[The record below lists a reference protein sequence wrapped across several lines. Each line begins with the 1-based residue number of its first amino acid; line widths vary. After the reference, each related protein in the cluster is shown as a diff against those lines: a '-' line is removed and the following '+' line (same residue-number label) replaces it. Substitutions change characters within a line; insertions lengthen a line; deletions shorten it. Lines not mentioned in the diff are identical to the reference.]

1 MSFLFPDQPTPPNP
15 LVTAAAQTGT
25 NVSTG
30 VANAFLNNVNQNTP
44 SGSLRYDV
52 TGNYGWTDPATGST
66 YQIPTF
72 TSTQSLSPQQQAI
85 QSQTDAAKM
94 NMAGMANSLSGNV
107 ANELSTPFST
117 AGAPAAGN
125 PYGIS
130 SLPAAATSF
139 NAGNPVQTSL
149 GNYGQQQSTF
159 GDAGNITGSYGPGSE
174 GLTGFTQQVQ
184 QALMGQINPQLD
196 IQKNQLQQQLA
207 DQGIRYGSEAYN
219 NAMLPFGQQQ
229 NQAWMGAITGATGQ
243 AKTLMD
249 MAAQQA
255 GFQNAAQQQA
265 YTQAQGR
272 GQFANEAQMQN
283 YAQALGAGSFANQAI
298 GQQFGQN
305 AQMATF
311 GNAGLAQQQ
320 AQQQAAFNA
329 AQTARN
335 QYMQEQYAQRNQ
347 PINEISSLMS
357 GSQVSQPN
365 WLNAP
370 QSQIPTTDVGGL
382 INQNFAQQQQ
392 NYQQQSANYNN
403 LIGGVLGLGAGYLKS
418 DRRAKENIT
427 KMGSVWTTDV
437 DHDETPKTRLPIYAY
452 SYKDDP
458 SATQHVGP
466 MAQDVE
472 QSDRGAVTT
481 IGGTKYIKPD
491 RVMGNILRAG

>member
-15 LVTAAAQTGT
+15 LVTAGAQTGT
-25 NVSTG
+25 NVSTA
-30 VANAFLNNVNQNTP
+30 VANSFLQNVNQNTP

-52 TGNYGWTDPATGST
+52 TGNYGWTDPSTGST
-66 YQIPTF
+66 YSIPTF

-107 ANELSTPFST
+107 ANQLSTPFST
-117 AGAPAAGN
+117 AGAPTAGN

-130 SLPAAATSF
+130 SIPAAATSF

-149 GNYGQQQSTF
+149 GDYGRQQTSVGPQDFSADRQS
-159 GDAGNITGSYGPGSE
+159 
-174 GLTGFTQQVQ
+174 VQ
-184 QALMGQINPQLD
+184 DALMARINPQLN
-196 IQKNQLQQQLA
+196 IQQDKLQQQLA
-207 DQGIRYGSEAYN
+207 DQGIRYGSDAYN
-219 NAMLPFGQQQ
+219 NAFQPFNQQANDARFAAINQAGQEQQRMQQQ
-229 NQAWMGAITGATGQ
+229 
-243 AKTLMD
+243 LL
-249 MAAQQA
+249 AQ
-255 GFQNAAQQQA
+255 
-265 YTQAQGR
+265 

-437 DHDETPKTRLPIYAY
+437 DHDETPKARLPIYAY

>member
-107 ANELSTPFST
+107 ANQLSTPFST
-117 AGAPAAGN
+117 AGAPTAGN

-139 NAGNPVQTSL
+139 NPGGQVQTSI
-149 GNYGQQQSTF
+149 GGYGQQQTSV
-159 GDAGNITGSYGPGSE
+159 GPQDFSADR
-174 GLTGFTQQVQ
+174 QSVQ
-184 QALMGQINPQLD
+184 DALMARINPQLN
-196 IQKNQLQQQLA
+196 IQQDKLQQQLA
-207 DQGIRYGSEAYN
+207 DQGIRYGSDAYN
-219 NAMLPFGQQQ
+219 NAFTPFNQQANDARFAAINQAGQEQQRMQQQ
-229 NQAWMGAITGATGQ
+229 LI
-243 AKTLMD
+243 
-249 MAAQQA
+249 AQ
-255 GFQNAAQQQA
+255 
-265 YTQAQGR
+265 

-283 YAQALGAGSFANQAI
+283 YAQALGAGSFANQAA

-427 KMGSVWTTDV
+427 RMGSVWTTDI
-437 DHDETPKTRLPIYAY
+437 DHDETPKARLPIYAY

-458 SATQHVGP
+458 SSTQHVGP

-491 RVMGNILRAG
+491 RVMGNILRAS

>member
-1 MSFLFPDQPTPPNP
+1 
-15 LVTAAAQTGT
+15 
-25 NVSTG
+25 
-30 VANAFLNNVNQNTP
+30 
-44 SGSLRYDV
+44 
-52 TGNYGWTDPATGST
+52 
-66 YQIPTF
+66 
-72 TSTQSLSPQQQAI
+72 
-85 QSQTDAAKM
+85 
-94 NMAGMANSLSGNV
+94 
-107 ANELSTPFST
+107 
-117 AGAPAAGN
+117 
-125 PYGIS
+125 
-130 SLPAAATSF
+130 
-139 NAGNPVQTSL
+139 
-149 GNYGQQQSTF
+149 
-159 GDAGNITGSYGPGSE
+159 
-174 GLTGFTQQVQ
+174 
-184 QALMGQINPQLD
+184 MGQINPQLD

-437 DHDETPKTRLPIYAY
+437 DHDETPKAKLPIYAY

-458 SATQHVGP
+458 SSTQHVGP

>member
-1 MSFLFPDQPTPPNP
+1 
-15 LVTAAAQTGT
+15 
-25 NVSTG
+25 
-30 VANAFLNNVNQNTP
+30 
-44 SGSLRYDV
+44 
-52 TGNYGWTDPATGST
+52 
-66 YQIPTF
+66 
-72 TSTQSLSPQQQAI
+72 
-85 QSQTDAAKM
+85 
-94 NMAGMANSLSGNV
+94 MAGMANSLSGNV
-107 ANELSTPFST
+107 ANELSTPFTT
-117 AGAPAAGN
+117 AGAPTAGN

-130 SLPAAATSF
+130 SIPAAATSF
-139 NAGNPVQTSL
+139 NPGGQVQTSI
-149 GNYGQQQSTF
+149 GGYGQQQTSV
-159 GDAGNITGSYGPGSE
+159 GPQDFSADR
-174 GLTGFTQQVQ
+174 QNVQ
-184 QALMGQINPQLD
+184 DALMARINPQLN
-196 IQKNQLQQQLA
+196 IQQDKLQQQLA

-219 NAMLPFGQQQ
+219 NAFTPFNQQANDARFAAINQAGQEQQRMQQQ
-229 NQAWMGAITGATGQ
+229 LI
-243 AKTLMD
+243 
-249 MAAQQA
+249 AQ
-255 GFQNAAQQQA
+255 
-265 YTQAQGR
+265 

-283 YAQALGAGSFANQAI
+283 YAQALGAGSFANQAA

-427 KMGSVWTTDV
+427 RMGSVWTTDV
-437 DHDETPKTRLPIYAY
+437 DHDETPKAKLPIYAY

-458 SATQHVGP
+458 SSTQHVGP

-472 QSDRGAVTT
+472 QSDRGAVTS

-491 RVMGNILRAG
+491 RVMGNILRAS

>member
-15 LVTAAAQTGT
+15 LVTAGAQTGT
-25 NVSTG
+25 NVSTA
-30 VANAFLNNVNQNTP
+30 VANSFLQNVNQNTP

-52 TGNYGWTDPATGST
+52 TGNYGWTDPSTGST
-66 YQIPTF
+66 YSIPTF

-107 ANELSTPFST
+107 ANQLSTPFST
-117 AGAPAAGN
+117 AGAPTAGN

-130 SLPAAATSF
+130 SIPAAATSF

-149 GNYGQQQSTF
+149 GDYGRQQTSVGPQDFSADRQS
-159 GDAGNITGSYGPGSE
+159 
-174 GLTGFTQQVQ
+174 VQ
-184 QALMGQINPQLD
+184 DALMARINPQLN
-196 IQKNQLQQQLA
+196 IQQDKLQQQLA
-207 DQGIRYGSEAYN
+207 DQGIRYGSDAYN
-219 NAMLPFGQQQ
+219 NAFQPFNQQANDARFAAINQAGQEQQRMQQQ
-229 NQAWMGAITGATGQ
+229 
-243 AKTLMD
+243 LL
-249 MAAQQA
+249 AQ
-255 GFQNAAQQQA
+255 
-265 YTQAQGR
+265 

-320 AQQQAAFNA
+320 AQQQTAFNA

-437 DHDETPKTRLPIYAY
+437 DHDETPKARLPIYAY